1 MLSRVQELKQVF
13 ILNQFDHKKLYPSE
27 KALREVERMNRVSI
41 NENPDP
47 WSKKTDNTLKIV
59 SLNCAGLKAHFQD
72 IQTDDRLNKA
82 DIIHLVETSLNEEE
96 DEQAFTLDGYEQKFI
111 KTGNGKGIGTYYNHD
126 KVRPDEEVKTDKFQ
140 IAKFK
145 HKVLDI
151 INVYRSQSGNSLELL
166 EHLKRLI
173 ETGRT
178 TIITGDFN
186 ICFMENFSN
195 RMTQGLLSLGFDQL
209 VHEPTHIRG
218 RHIDHVYFLDPSN
231 RLRPI
236 IDRYSPYYSDHDG
249 ICITIPEV
257 TESQQI

>member
-1 MLSRVQELKQVF
+1 
-13 ILNQFDHKKLYPSE
+13 
-27 KALREVERMNRVSI
+27 
-41 NENPDP
+41 
-47 WSKKTDNTLKIV
+47 LKIV

-178 TIITGDFN
+178 TII
-186 ICFMENFSN
+186 
-195 RMTQGLLSLGFDQL
+195 LSLGFDQL